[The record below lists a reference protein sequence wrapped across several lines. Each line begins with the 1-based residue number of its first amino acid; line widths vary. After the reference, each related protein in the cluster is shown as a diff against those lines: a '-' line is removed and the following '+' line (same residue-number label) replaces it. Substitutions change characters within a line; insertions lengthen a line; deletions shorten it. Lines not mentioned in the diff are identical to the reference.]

1 MRGHWESNA
10 ESRIY
15 VWGLRWGKAGEGFGQ
30 KRKGIK
36 LIKNIQDFMGKYFN
50 LYHIR

>member
-1 MRGHWESNA
+1 MRGHWESNV
-10 ESRIY
+10 ESCVY
-15 VWGLRWGKAGEGFGQ
+15 VWGLRWGKAGEGWAQ

-36 LIKNIQDFMGKYFN
+36 LIKNMQDFMGKYFN